1 MSHVSHAHIVEEHN
15 FLLCTLHFV
24 QRAARVTLAQ
34 QELIADSYVRHESY
48 VWRDSFI
55 ADTDAARIKY

>member
-15 FLLCTLHFV
+15 FLLCALNFV

-48 VWRDSFI
+48 V
-55 ADTDAARIKY
+55 